1 LGFYFKIFKNIQIDL
16 KFSTDFFSNNI
27 LSMTPSV
34 LIVMLAVIAA
44 ACLSEAVYAVFPNG
58 LLCRSIQAPKDFPTR
73 LYIYT
78 IMLFSFAL
86 SHYILALH

>member
-1 LGFYFKIFKNIQIDL
+1 
-16 KFSTDFFSNNI
+16 
-27 LSMTPSV
+27 MTPSV

-78 IMLFSFAL
+78 VVLFSFAGA
-86 SHYILALH
+86 HYILTLH